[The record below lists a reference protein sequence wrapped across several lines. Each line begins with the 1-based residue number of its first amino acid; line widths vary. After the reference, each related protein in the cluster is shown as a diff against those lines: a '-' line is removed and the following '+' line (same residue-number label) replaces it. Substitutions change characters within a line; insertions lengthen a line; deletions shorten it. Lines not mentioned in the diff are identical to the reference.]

1 MGEKNSTVK
10 DIAARLGVSKTSVT
24 RAAQTLGITAQMVG
38 NKYVYTAEEDAAI
51 TAAILK
57 QPPQTA
63 QTLQNNV
70 ATESITTT
78 DATIKLLQTQA
89 EMQQAQITQLQQQVE
104 MQQAQIMHLQSQL
117 EAKDKQLD
125 NKDMLIAALQGT
137 VDGLNQSLQASQT
150 LQAATIAAL
159 PQRSSIWDKFRR
171 KKQTANTEDEG

>member
-1 MGEKNSTVK
+1 MVEKNSTVR

-51 TAAILK
+51 TATILK
-57 QPPQTA
+57 QSPQTA
-63 QTLQNNV
+63 QTPQNNIANEAIV
-70 ATESITTT
+70 AT
-78 DATIKLLQTQA
+78 DATTKLLQMQV

-104 MQQAQIMHLQSQL
+104 T
-117 EAKDKQLD
+117 KDKQLD
-125 NKDMLIAALQGT
+125 NKDMLLAALQGT

-171 KKQTANTEDEG
+171 KRKPKDEEDEG

>member
-1 MGEKNSTVK
+1 MVEINSTVR

-51 TAAILK
+51 TATILK
-57 QPPQTA
+57 QSPQTA
-63 QTLQNNV
+63 QTPQNNIANEAIV
-70 ATESITTT
+70 AT
-78 DATIKLLQTQA
+78 DATTKLLQMQV

-104 MQQAQIMHLQSQL
+104 TQQAQIMHLQSQL

-125 NKDMLIAALQGT
+125 NKDMLLAALQGT

-171 KKQTANTEDEG
+171 KRKPKDEEDEG